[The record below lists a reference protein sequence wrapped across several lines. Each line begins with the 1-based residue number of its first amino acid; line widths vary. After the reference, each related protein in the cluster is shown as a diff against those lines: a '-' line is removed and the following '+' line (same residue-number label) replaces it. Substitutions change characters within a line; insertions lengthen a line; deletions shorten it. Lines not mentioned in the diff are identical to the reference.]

1 MVKNSKGGSGHKKMA
16 SKAVVSSRVVSK
28 TRASMDESEYYAF
41 VISMLGGSNCHVM
54 CQDGIQRLCIIRG
67 KFRGSKGKR
76 DNFITKG
83 CWVLVG
89 AREWNSSSNTKKDG
103 EYEKCDLLEVYK
115 DNDKSFLKTI
125 SGINWTAFINNDL
138 SISNSLSSN
147 SNSNNDFD
155 FSNDN
160 VNDEYTSLI
169 STSKT
174 TGVISLSFVE
184 EEEEEEEGID
194 IDDI

>member
-16 SKAVVSSRVVSK
+16 SKGVISSRVVSK
-28 TRASMDESEYYAF
+28 TRISLDECEYYAF

-89 AREWNSSSNTKKDG
+89 AREWNSSSTIKKNG

-115 DNDKSFLKTI
+115 DNDKSLLKTI
-125 SGINWTAFINNDL
+125 PEINWSIFINNDL
-138 SISNSLSSN
+138 SISNSLSNN
-147 SNSNNDFD
+147 SKSNDFE

-160 VNDEYTSLI
+160 VNDEYKSLI
-169 STSKT
+169 TTSNT
-174 TGVISLSFVE
+174 IGVITLTTVE
-184 EEEEEEEGID
+184 EEEETID

>member
-16 SKAVVSSRVVSK
+16 SKGVISSRVVSK
-28 TRASMDESEYYAF
+28 TRISLDEYEYYAF

-89 AREWNSSSNTKKDG
+89 AREWNSSSTIKKNG

-115 DNDKSFLKTI
+115 DNDKSLLKTI
-125 SGINWTAFINNDL
+125 PEINWSIFINNDL
-138 SISNSLSSN
+138 SISNSLSNN
-147 SNSNNDFD
+147 SKSNDFE

-160 VNDEYTSLI
+160 VNDEYKSLRTTSNTI
-169 STSKT
+169 
-174 TGVISLSFVE
+174 GVITLTTVE
-184 EEEEEEEGID
+184 EEEETID